1 MLVSDADNAALRQA
15 VAEVYERYS
24 QYMDPELQQR
34 AVEYRGLAERPGAAA
49 AALQPLPKW
58 DRKTSLLL
66 RRLAEKEVGRGICSA
81 ANLLRHQTPST
92 GAATSLEI
100 WAGRCERCVSGC
112 WRFLKCRLGST
123 DVWDGC

>member
-1 MLVSDADNAALRQA
+1 MLVSDPENAALRQA

-66 RRLAEKEVGRGICSA
+66 RRLAEKEVGGH
-81 ANLLRHQTPST
+81 LFPFYLP
-92 GAATSLEI
+92 ATTI
-100 WAGRCERCVSGC
+100 
-112 WRFLKCRLGST
+112 KHP
-123 DVWDGC
+123 